1 MTEVTLL
8 QPPPARDPFLA
19 EFRREARL
27 ALAIPTGILRGSDT
41 GAFHGTRIQRS
52 SGRRDR
58 GGRRRDDRDS
68 GETRFS
74 REDVASV
81 RVRAQRRQEAEVQ
94 GCGRW
99 RRTAEGRY
107 IQGR

>member
-8 QPPPARDPFLA
+8 QPPLARDPFLA

-41 GAFHGTRIQRS
+41 GAFHGTRIQYS

-58 GGRRRDDRDS
+58 SGWRRNDRDF
-68 GETRFS
+68 GETWFS
-74 REDVASV
+74 RENTAFV
-81 RVRAQRRQEAEVQ
+81 RVRAQRRQDAEVQ
-94 GCGRW
+94 GHGRR
-99 RRTAEGRY
+99 RRTT
-107 IQGR
+107 QGRRVQGH